1 MSLRVLLTFALGLF
15 LGFPGALSAQRPN
28 GTNGGGGRPEG
39 ERPGMDQRPKI
50 GVVFGTVED
59 LDSGAPIEFATI
71 SILAFDEDKVITGGV
86 TDGKGRFRITEIPIG
101 RFRAQIGFMGYTSAA
116 VDDIRLSPR
125 GGVEQNLGTIR
136 LEPNVQALE
145 AAEVVEQ
152 RSTLEMMIDRKVFR
166 VGDDLNSAGSN
177 ATELLRNVPSIDVDI
192 DGNLSLRGSGNVTIL
207 IDGRPSG
214 MTGSATQNLL
224 EQIPASSIDRVEIIT
239 SPTAKYDPEGVAG
252 ILNIILKKDKLEGK
266 HGQVSTTWGTN
277 DNHSASFNGNM
288 RGQKLNFSL
297 NAGFNQRNNFRSGD
311 SERQQAFGGE
321 LGAAYDSLSV
331 LTSNS
336 LADNESFSWNLRAG
350 LDWMPSP
357 ETTWN
362 LGVRT
367 NQSGNAGV
375 EDVINLETWST
386 DAIGGFTR
394 YGLSERDNASTDL
407 DLGFERKYGERHVLQ
422 AFARWSERTGVNR
435 DSLWQDLPS
444 PALDPAYLSNA
455 NFNDGGN
462 WNATL
467 QADYEKPLD
476 HDGKFELGYKTILR
490 ESNEDQRFWQRD
502 SAGVPFTQAYDFRY
516 REDIHAA
523 YATWGRKFGAWGVQ
537 AGGRGEVV
545 YTTAELQG
553 DSADIAAALV
563 QLGGTDPTFVND
575 YTSFYPSANLSYTV
589 DDRNQWVLSY
599 NRRVNRPRG
608 RQVNP
613 FVDNADPRN
622 LRYGNPF
629 LLPEYTDGLE
639 FGHQLTTKSLTLTTS
654 LFYKT
659 TRDVI
664 RRYIEVDD
672 AGIAYRTFVN
682 LARQQD
688 KGLEVVAM
696 WRRGRALQLRV
707 NGSIYHQNTDG
718 SNLAAD
724 LGNNGFQGNAGYQ
737 VSALVK
743 GDWKVQVNG
752 RYRAPAQYTQGTFQ
766 GYVTH
771 DMAVNRDF
779 YDGSLRASL
788 RVSDVFDQR
797 QWEYTSEGRDFYQ
810 SGIFKRQS
818 RFVYASLTWSF
829 GKLEPGQRGRG
840 GSRGGLDGGGNFDG
854 GDF

>member
-1 MSLRVLLTFALGLF
+1 MRFPSMTCRILLVAALCGPLT
-15 LGFPGALSAQRPN
+15 LTALAQRP
-28 GTNGGGGRPEG
+28 GGGGRKG
-39 ERPGMDQRPKI
+39 ERTEGDRPKI
-50 GVVFGTVED
+50 GVVHGQVQD
-59 LDSGAPIEFATI
+59 LASGSPIEFATI
-71 SILAFDEDKVITGGV
+71 SILAFDQDKVITGGV
-86 TDGKGRFRITEIPIG
+86 TDAKGRFRITEIPVG
-101 RFRAQIGFMGYTSAA
+101 RFRAQIGFMGYISTT
-116 VDDIRLSPR
+116 VGDIRLNPR
-125 GGVEQNLGTIR
+125 GGIEQDLGLIR

-166 VGDDLNSAGSN
+166 VGDDLNSAGAT
-177 ATELLRNVPSIDVDI
+177 ATELLRNVPSVDVDI

-214 MTGSATQNLL
+214 LTGSATQSLL

-266 HGQVSTTWGTN
+266 HGQVSVTWGT
-277 DNHSASFNGNM
+277 DENHSGSVNGNM
-288 RGQKLNFSL
+288 RGQKLNLSF
-297 NAGFNQRNNFRSGD
+297 NAGWNQRINYRSGD
-311 SERQQAFGGE
+311 SERRQSFGGD
-321 LGAAYDSLSV
+321 LGGAYDSLST
-331 LTSNS
+331 LISNS
-336 LADNESFSWNLRAG
+336 FADNEGQSWNIRAG

-357 ETTWN
+357 KTTWN
-362 LGVRT
+362 IGVRT
-367 NQSGNAGV
+367 NEGSNAGV
-375 EDVINLETWST
+375 EDVVNLETWST
-386 DAIGGFTR
+386 DAVGGFTR

-407 DLGFERKYGERHVLQ
+407 DLGFEHKYGERHTLQ
-422 AFARWSERTGVNR
+422 AFARWSRREGVSF

-444 PALDPAYLSNA
+444 SALDTAYLSNA
-455 NFNDGGN
+455 NLNDGGN

-476 HDGKFELGYKTILR
+476 HDGKLELGYKTILR

-502 SAGVPFTQAYDFRY
+502 TLGNPFTQAYDFRY

-523 YATWGRKFGAWGVQ
+523 YATWGRKFGAWGMQV
-537 AGGRGEVV
+537 GGRGEVV

-553 DSADIAAALV
+553 DSADIAAAV
-563 QLGGTDPTFVND
+563 EQLGGDDAVFVND
-575 YTSFYPSANLSYTV
+575 YVSFYPSANLSYTV

-629 LLPEYTDGLE
+629 LRPEYTDGLE

-664 RRYIEVDD
+664 RRFVEVD
-672 AGIAYRTFVN
+672 GQGVAYRTFVN
-682 LARQQD
+682 LARQNNS
-688 KGLEVVAM
+688 GMEVVAM
-696 WRRGRALQLRV
+696 WRKGRTLQVRL
-707 NGSIYHQNTDG
+707 NGSVYYQSTDG
-718 SNLAAD
+718 SNLAPD

-737 VSALVK
+737 VSLLLK
-743 GDWKVQVNG
+743 GDWKVQVDG
-752 RYRAPAQYTQGTFQ
+752 RYRAPAEYTQGTFA
-766 GYVTH
+766 GYITH
-771 DMAVNRDF
+771 SAAVNRDF
-779 YDGSLRASL
+779 YDGKLRASL
-788 RVSDVFDQR
+788 RVSDLFDQR
-797 QWEYTSEGRDFYQ
+797 QWTYTSEGRDFFQ
-810 SGIFKRQS
+810 DGTFKRQS
-818 RFVYASLTWSF
+818 RFMYASLTWSF
-829 GKLEPGQRGRG
+829 GKLEPGQRRDRG
-840 GSRGGLDGGGNFDG
+840 GFDRDGGGSFDG

>member
-1 MSLRVLLTFALGLF
+1 MNLRHFLILVCTVWLSLPAILV
-15 LGFPGALSAQRPN
+15 AQRPS
-28 GTNGGGGRPEG
+28 GGGRPEG
-39 ERPGMDQRPKI
+39 GRPSMDQRPKI

-59 LDSGAPIEFATI
+59 MRSGTPIEFATI

-86 TDGKGRFRITEIPIG
+86 TDNKGQFRITEIPIG
-101 RFRAQIGFMGYTSAA
+101 RFRAQIGFMGYVSTT
-116 VDDIRLSPR
+116 VDDIRLTPR
-125 GGVEQNLGTIR
+125 GGVEQNLGTLR

-252 ILNIILKKDKLEGK
+252 ILNIILKKDRLEGK
-266 HGQVSTTWGTN
+266 NGQVSVTWGTN
-277 DNHSASFNGNM
+277 ENHSGSFNGNI

-297 NAGFNQRNNFRSGD
+297 NAGWNQRNGFRSGD

-321 LGAAYDSLSV
+321 LAGGYDSLSV
-331 LTSNS
+331 LISNS
-336 LADNESFSWNLRAG
+336 MSDNVRSSWNFKTG
-350 LDWMPSP
+350 LDWMPSSK
-357 ETTWN
+357 TTWN
-362 LGVRT
+362 IGLRT
-367 NQSGNAGV
+367 NQGLNSGI
-375 EDVINLETWST
+375 EDVLNLETWST
-386 DAIGGFTR
+386 DALGGFTR
-394 YGLSERDNASTDL
+394 YGLSEGENASTDL
-407 DLGFERKYGERHVLQ
+407 DLGYEHKYGERHVLQ
-422 AFARWSERTGVNR
+422 AFARWSNRTNTSS

-444 PALDPAYLSNA
+444 TALDTAYMSNA
-455 NFNDGGN
+455 NLNDGGS
-462 WNATL
+462 WNTTL
-467 QADYEKPLD
+467 QLDYEKPLD
-476 HDGKFELGYKTILR
+476 HDGKLELGYKTILR
-490 ESNEDQRFWQRD
+490 ESNEDQQFWQRD
-502 SAGVPFTQAYDFRY
+502 TLGLPFVQAYDFRY

-523 YATWGRKFGAWGVQ
+523 YVTWGRKFGAWGIQ
-537 AGGRGEVV
+537 MGGRGETVF
-545 YTTAELQG
+545 TTAELQG
-553 DSADIAAALV
+553 DSTDIAAALA
-563 QLGGTDPTFVND
+563 QLGGTEATFVND
-575 YTSFYPSANLSYTV
+575 YTSFYPSANLSFTV

-639 FGHQLTTKSLTLTTS
+639 LGHQLTGKSLTLTTS

-664 RRYIEVDD
+664 RRFIEVDD
-672 AGIAYRTFVN
+672 AGIAYRTYVN
-682 LARQQD
+682 LARQTNS
-688 KGLEVVAM
+688 GLEMVAM
-696 WRRGRALQLRV
+696 WRKGRSLQLRL
-707 NGSIYHQNTDG
+707 NGSIYHQKTDG
-718 SNLAAD
+718 TNLAPD
-724 LGNNGFQGNAGYQ
+724 LGNNGFQGSAGYQ
-737 VSALVK
+737 VSSLLK
-743 GDWKVQVNG
+743 GGWKVQING
-752 RYRAPAQYTQGTFQ
+752 RYRAPSQYTQGTFQ
-766 GYVTH
+766 GYITH
-771 DMAVNRDF
+771 SAAVSRDF
-779 YDGSLRASL
+779 YDGKLRGSL
-788 RVSDVFDQR
+788 RVSDMFDQ
-797 QWEYTSEGRDFYQ
+797 QEWSYTSEGRDFFQ
-810 SGIFKRQS
+810 DGTFKRQS

-829 GKLEPGQRGRG
+829 GKLEPGQRGRSRGSYEGGG
-840 GSRGGLDGGGNFDG
+840 GSFDG